1 MPFLPKNLILSPAC
15 FLAAIIGLSLNPF
28 ADAQERYQLGTTQ
41 NYSGQQ
47 QQAPTGRSVRISQR
61 TLDTNRAPET
71 SNATS
76 NWLTESSNTP
86 ANFVDDSPQAR
97 VAANPFASSFG
108 NAYKDLSANPTQPT
122 PVRVA
127 DNLNFDNGNSFHPQ
141 HANSIQAGPTG
152 AVGNSIVP
160 ASFAAGHAPMQILSQ
175 DNATTGIPVGNADA
189 SSTWWKQFVLNPLH
203 SATSQQSVDTNAL
216 VYEALKN
223 SPRIRALSQNPLIRE
238 LQIIEADSEFDP
250 TSFVRSQF
258 QDRNDPVGDALSVTV
273 DGSDFLQDHIFTGEF
288 GLRQKLR
295 TGATYELSQSLGF
308 KNSNS
313 SFFSP
318 QDQGTATLALN
329 VTQPLLRGR
338 GRYFNQSQ
346 ILIAQSATGAAW
358 NTFVGELQDE
368 IQQTVDAYWRL
379 YTDRSVFLQKQ
390 RNVERG
396 QKILDTL
403 VGRAGLDSLPSQ
415 IARARSA
422 VQSRRTDLA
431 KALRDVRN
439 SETEIRRL
447 ITDRNWQVNQ
457 SVELLPVE
465 PPSNTNFALNLEQ
478 VVYTALEHRPE
489 IKETITRA
497 KIAGIQRDISVNEL
511 LPELSLLLGTYVS
524 ALEGESN
531 LGQAIQNQF
540 GEVTPGYSVGFE
552 FELPIRNRAARS
564 RLSQRK
570 LQLSKIKAEVDEMMQ
585 NVIAE
590 SQISLRRV
598 TSARETLQSALP
610 AIDAARADLQQNR
623 RRWESF
629 ALIEG
634 DIAEGQTP
642 TTVLDQLL
650 DSQERLT
657 AAELVYT
664 QAELELK
671 TAEIALQ
678 RSMGTLLIHQNVNFQ
693 SSYQGDVPHL
703 DIHQSPR

>member
-1 MPFLPKNLILSPAC
+1 M
-15 FLAAIIGLSLNPF
+15 
-28 ADAQERYQLGTTQ
+28 
-41 NYSGQQ
+41 
-47 QQAPTGRSVRISQR
+47 
-61 TLDTNRAPET
+61 
-71 SNATS
+71 
-76 NWLTESSNTP
+76 
-86 ANFVDDSPQAR
+86 
-97 VAANPFASSFG
+97 
-108 NAYKDLSANPTQPT
+108 
-122 PVRVA
+122 
-127 DNLNFDNGNSFHPQ
+127 
-141 HANSIQAGPTG
+141 
-152 AVGNSIVP
+152 P
-160 ASFAAGHAPMQILSQ
+160 ASFAAGHAPMQIQSQ

-610 AIDAARADLQQNR
+610 AIEAARADLQQNR